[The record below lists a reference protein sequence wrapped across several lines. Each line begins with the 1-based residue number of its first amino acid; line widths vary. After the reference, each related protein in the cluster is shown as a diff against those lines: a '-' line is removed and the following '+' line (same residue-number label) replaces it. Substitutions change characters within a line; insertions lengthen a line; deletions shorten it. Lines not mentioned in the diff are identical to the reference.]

1 MSYAQHRLVSG
12 NLGVEALH
20 KRVSAF
26 LRMASQSPATD
37 QEQLKRPSKLDRDSM
52 ISIWHEIVSYIP
64 LRAYLYSLAERF
76 LKRAFSSLARLELI
90 VVYAA
95 TVVKQVE

>member
-1 MSYAQHRLVSG
+1 
-12 NLGVEALH
+12 VEALH

-52 ISIWHEIVSYIP
+52 ISTWHEIVSYMP

-76 LKRAFSSLARLELI
+76 LKRAFSSCLARLELI

-95 TVVKQVE
+95 TVGKKVK